1 MARKKPP
8 VTSSR
13 RRQDRKAGKGA
24 ASKPSP
30 RQTAAGG
37 RGAQQGPLKPGTRT
51 SGSGMVNANK
61 PYMQRIQA
69 KATELRKQIQRG
81 KRPTGQRATTL
92 PNSARAGRN
101 LIREGAQRMRTPGDS
116 GQVRAAAQ
124 RGQEI
129 RKAAQATRG
138 ARAAL
143 GRMGGTLA
151 RARMMRGPASA
162 AAAIAADAALGPMAT
177 KAGKALGRGP
187 LRALGRKIDD
197 ALPGV
202 NSRDEA
208 RRRRAQAAAKG
219 SSSSFKGARDA
230 AMKKAS
236 AIKGSPVV
244 GPRKAKAGSAAKSF
258 DSAFAAAR
266 KSGKSTFTWRGKKYN
281 TKQKGEK

>member
-69 KATELRKQIQRG
+69 KATELRKQTQRG

-129 RKAAQATRG
+129 RKAAQAARG
-138 ARAAL
+138 AKAA
-143 GRMGGTLA
+143 MGKMSGVLRTARTLRNIA
-151 RARMMRGPASA
+151 GAAKMAGPAGVA
-162 AAAIAADAALGPMAT
+162 AAVMAPRKLADGTMKGKPTSNPQGPKVPARLTQAGIDKGSFDNAFRMSR
-177 KAGKALGRGP
+177 KAGK
-187 LRALGRKIDD
+187 K
-197 ALPGV
+197 
-202 NSRDEA
+202 
-208 RRRRAQAAAKG
+208 
-219 SSSSFKGARDA
+219 
-230 AMKKAS
+230 
-236 AIKGSPVV
+236 
-244 GPRKAKAGSAAKSF
+244 
-258 DSAFAAAR
+258 
-266 KSGKSTFTWRGKKYN
+266 TFTWRGKKYN
-281 TKQKGEK
+281 TKIKGE